1 MKFFGTKYSMNKAF
15 VNKASRGFSLAELIT
30 ALTIGSMVLISVL
43 GIYGRAERSAA
54 AVERRLD
61 VSQLPSEVMQ
71 RIAEDLDGIIS
82 SGSGTQITIENKYD
96 HGLPSA
102 KLTITKTFND
112 SRNEKKTFETIVW
125 QSGYDFESNIDG
137 LVLYRSHS
145 GVALE
150 DKLLD
155 KNKEDWEKELFVPIC
170 ADLTFFKIR
179 VPVGQTYQERWTST
193 SMPTG
198 IEVTLSFAEP
208 FKKADGTLDV
218 PDEEKLIRTIAVDRT
233 RKIRFSV
240 DKRELGEGEEGEEEK
255 EEAEEGEE
263 KNEKKASEA
272 SPDSK
277 KPRSIGPSRTKRT
290 R

>member
-1 MKFFGTKYSMNKAF
+1 
-15 VNKASRGFSLAELIT
+15 
-30 ALTIGSMVLISVL
+30 
-43 GIYGRAERSAA
+43 
-54 AVERRLD
+54 
-61 VSQLPSEVMQ
+61 
-71 RIAEDLDGIIS
+71 
-82 SGSGTQITIENKYD
+82 
-96 HGLPSA
+96 
-102 KLTITKTFND
+102 
-112 SRNEKKTFETIVW
+112 
-125 QSGYDFESNIDG
+125 
-137 LVLYRSHS
+137 
-145 GVALE
+145 
-150 DKLLD
+150 
-155 KNKEDWEKELFVPIC
+155 
-170 ADLTFFKIR
+170 
-179 VPVGQTYQERWTST
+179 
-193 SMPTG
+193 MPTG